1 MYKISLCVIQKPKTN
16 TDPTNSARQAK
27 NTCVK
32 YANKSETRNGPM
44 R

>member
-1 MYKISLCVIQKPKTN
+1 MYTISLCVIQKPKT
-16 TDPTNSARQAK
+16 DPTNSVRQAK
-27 NTCVK
+27 NFCVK